1 MKRSIITT
9 IAIAASFL
17 TGYGISSFYQN
28 NLAKSI
34 GVATGGAMF
43 GGGVAWLVFDTKIN
57 RVRNELTQTIDRLK
71 SSNLQQDN
79 LLDEVK
85 KARDLAL
92 QQLVETKENL
102 NQLSAELTN
111 LKIVSATDTHQL
123 AVFQNQVTELETSL
137 KYITAQ
143 RDEFKNT
150 SDFKEQE
157 LTAFEN
163 TFQDKLEKTYQETLQ
178 REVDN
183 ETTRQFALLEES
195 LGILDEMDRF
205 INEVYERHQ
214 SQRHYTLDIN
224 DKFSEQAMKVVDLK
238 DRAYNDLL
246 DEKSTL
252 ENRYSMLERQ
262 LADGLLHPVYGDYGL
277 TSDEGKN
284 INGLI
289 EWTFR
294 HLQISLKALK
304 FETVDGVVSFGLDYP
319 KSKNPTDISTTLKQH
334 EDAIKK
340 YLGIHAFT
348 RIEYLPKYDAI
359 AVSYRQHAPK
369 PENDDDMYKA
379 GLIPARDFCDSIFKA
394 TDHTSGGKPT
404 LRIMAA
410 TGEGK
415 GICTKH
421 LVNYFSELAEWEIWV
436 SDPIHGSEQ
445 DFWDCEKIAKNKSE
459 ARKAYKQFSDLH
471 STRKDLKIDGF
482 TSKAVLGIFDE
493 FDKQH
498 EQDDKEIAAK
508 IMTAIRHTRQRQ
520 ILIGQTAEV
529 GSNGWTWDDMKQC
542 TLLVLGDSI
551 GTLCKH
557 LVKDL
562 GWTVKKSNEVKRQ
575 YEKFSDWAE
584 KKNDT
589 NPDIPGENRTRIG
602 LLVVGSRYQF
612 LELPIPHKGIIRSGV
627 GEVRSSFMSINT
639 QNTAFTNN
647 IEAVK
652 IDTVKAALHPEITCS
667 HCHSTNFKRHGK
679 VSTPG
684 MHRYQCKDCK
694 KTFVS
699 YDNQPE

>member
-17 TGYGISSFYQN
+17 TGYGISSHYQN
-28 NLAKSI
+28 TLAKSI
-34 GVATGGAMF
+34 GVATGGALL
-43 GGGVAWLVFDTKIN
+43 GGGVAWFIADTKIN
-57 RVRNELTQTIDRLK
+57 HLRNELNHSIDRLK
-71 SSNLQQDN
+71 SANLHQDN
-79 LLDEVK
+79 LIIELK
-85 KARDLAL
+85 KAKNLAL
-92 QQLVETKENL
+92 EQLTESRVLLKSLGTE
-102 NQLSAELTN
+102 TN
-111 LKIVSATDTHQL
+111 LLKVVSGTDKHRIEVLT
-123 AVFQNQVTELETSL
+123 NQVTELETSL
-137 KYITAQ
+137 RYITAQ
-143 RDEFKNT
+143 RDEFKT
-150 SDFKEQE
+150 DAEFKEGE
-157 LTAFEN
+157 IIAFKN
-163 TFQDKLEKTYQETLQ
+163 TFNEELEKTYQETLQ

-183 ETTRQFALLEES
+183 ETNRQFALLEES
-195 LGILDEMDRF
+195 LQILDEMDKF
-205 INEVYERHQ
+205 VKEVYERHQ

-224 DKFSEQAMKVVDLK
+224 DKFSEQARKVVDLK

-294 HLQISLKALK
+294 HLQISLRALK
-304 FETVDGVVSFGLDYP
+304 FETTDGVVSFGLDYP
-319 KSKNPTDISTTLKQH
+319 KTKSPSDICTTLKQH
-334 EDAIKK
+334 EEVLKK

-421 LVNYFSELAEWEIWV
+421 LVNYFSQLADWEIWV

-445 DFWDCEKIAKNKSE
+445 DFWDCEKIAKDKSE

-498 EQDDKEIAAK
+498 EQDDKETAAK

-584 KKNDT
+584 KKNESY
-589 NPDIPGENRTRIG
+589 PDIPGENRTRIG

-639 QNTAFTNN
+639 QNNAFTNN
-647 IEAVK
+647 IATTLETPVK
-652 IDTVKAALHPEITCS
+652 VDSKPEIACT
-667 HCHSTNFKRHGK
+667 HCHSTNFIRYRK
-679 VSTPG
+679 VADATLFT
-684 MHRYQCKDCK
+684 YTCKACNK
-694 KTFVS
+694 SFISWNNKS
-699 YDNQPE
+699 K